1 MFPTCSLELTQLP
14 KQLARAALR
23 HTCYLYSVLS
33 SIPDN
38 MSSLL
43 SSFSSRRFLSAVA
56 CVVGKISDSINNPYD
71 ATAAAA
77 TVGKVNFEFAYQAA
91 TSACNELPVVDASE
105 SIMLELPA
113 LEDIYEAMTAS
124 TTIEVDYTWGLTLDM
139 IDSLG
144 I

>member
-1 MFPTCSLELTQLP
+1 
-14 KQLARAALR
+14 
-23 HTCYLYSVLS
+23 
-33 SIPDN
+33 

-43 SSFSSRRFLSAVA
+43 STFSSRRFLSAVA
-56 CVVGKISDSINNPYD
+56 CVVGKISDSINNPYG

-77 TVGKVNFEFAYQAA
+77 TVGTANFEFAYQAA
-91 TSACNELPVVDASE
+91 TSACDEVPVVGAAVDASE
-105 SIMLELPA
+105 SIMPALPA

-144 I
+144 L

>member
-56 CVVGKISDSINNPYD
+56 CVVGKISDSINNPYG